1 MSIYKNAHKDVTN
14 IVNSRNIND
23 FIQFMMKWHF
33 SDSTGT
39 PFWLKKRKE
48 LNFDPLRDVTSFEDL
63 AMFPDCSSDL
73 RTVDVHELIP
83 RGLPLDLIPRVYESG
98 GTTGQPKF
106 VVAFEEWIRQLV
118 DWRVSSYINK
128 YNRPSGNTLAA
139 VPTGP
144 HIVGAINRERA
155 ERLGGMCFTV
165 DIDPRWVKLAAVQ
178 QNNTVRSLYS
188 EHLIHQMSSIILNQD
203 ITFLVTTPPILDMLL
218 SQENI
223 VERLRQTLSHI
234 TLGGTA
240 INIDTI
246 RYAKSEIL
254 PECNFSASYGSTSGL
269 GESHSGIL
277 DSTTESITYNSFA
290 PYITYRV
297 VDNQGKSVSDG
308 ERGQIAL
315 SHLSLYAFYPNIYER
330 DSAILSGVTDYG
342 AGAIITDVLP
352 TQNVNGISII
362 EGVY

>member
-1 MSIYKNAHKDVTN
+1 
-14 IVNSRNIND
+14 
-23 FIQFMMKWHF
+23 
-33 SDSTGT
+33 
-39 PFWLKKRKE
+39 
-48 LNFDPLRDVTSFEDL
+48 
-63 AMFPDCSSDL
+63 
-73 RTVDVHELIP
+73 
-83 RGLPLDLIPRVYESG
+83 
-98 GTTGQPKF
+98 
-106 VVAFEEWIRQLV
+106 
-118 DWRVSSYINK
+118 
-128 YNRPSGNTLAA
+128 
-139 VPTGP
+139 
-144 HIVGAINRERA
+144 
-155 ERLGGMCFTV
+155 MCFTV

-308 ERGQIAL
+308 ERGQIVL